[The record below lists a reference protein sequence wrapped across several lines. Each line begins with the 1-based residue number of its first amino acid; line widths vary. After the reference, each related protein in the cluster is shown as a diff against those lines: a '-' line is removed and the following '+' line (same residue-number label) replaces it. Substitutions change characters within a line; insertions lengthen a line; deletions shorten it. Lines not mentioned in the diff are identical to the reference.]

1 MDYFSLLNEYE
12 SYKSYIEN
20 STNSMNHIFNFFSNF
35 QKNLNDFSTITQK
48 NLNDLFSNLLKFDT
62 KSTHIKKFF
71 AVFRLFEGHLIKL
84 STIAKKINNELVQP
98 TNDFTKFLS
107 NNNNS
112 QLIEFQKLKDSVNY
126 AKSRYEKMK
135 HNYLDSCRHVVNQE
149 NQILKE
155 IENNND
161 QKYIS
166 YQNSLLMQLR
176 LHSQEE
182 RQKYNNEFNIINT
195 LYEGSNKKYFN
206 IINIFKDNEEKRI
219 NYLSFHLEK
228 FISFLNDEKNSLENL
243 INTINQEDANKNMF
257 KIKLT
262 EDMKNYQEKFNF
274 CRKKNI
280 RFINE
285 ELILYE
291 VYKKNVENIINNS
304 NKLIQNNENV
314 INNINSRRTSIANN
328 LSASYNKDV
337 FNFESVNIKLQKD
350 EQEIFDIL
358 FDGDISDP
366 SFPKKKFTD
375 FEKKLISDVEFSE
388 SIIDKMLGEIFQ
400 GPIYYEFKNLKKFE
414 YVKQILLDISMNNK
428 VRNEIIEMNLGIIY
442 IAEKG
447 YYFDSDNNIKKYL
460 SKELSEGDNNFKSQ
474 YFWKDLLKHKVDST
488 LKRSV
493 KNELEKISNY
503 QKNKNSKYNALY
515 KDIDISDKTFLEKIT
530 QEIYEKE
537 IINILKDFMLHFTN
551 FNLDMQNINDI
562 LIDISSDYS
571 LSSDDISYLLSFVN
585 SNTYS
590 IRGKYH
596 TNSKKIINK
605 YLYTKKIENTNNKKL
620 KHLLLTINSCFIF
633 LYPKDYIN
641 LRCVNKYYYKTL
653 EKTIYKQIF
662 IKNFISIKNNF
673 NYKLLVNNFDDILI
687 DKQKHIDMWFNYLK
701 YDYKSISYED
711 ILIKAKDNQ
720 KISTL
725 LDIINLDVL
734 RTFFESDQE
743 TNRNKIK
750 NILTAIAHKYPQIG
764 YCQGMNYISQFLL
777 MLIEDEEKA
786 FDIFSAII
794 NKTDYSKLIINDFDL
809 MKKYFY
815 VFERL
820 TCIFLPELYTT
831 FKRNNVNANYYI
843 SPWFITLYTHSFSG
857 NHTKIL
863 LYIFDLFVLDGW
875 LAIIRIGLMLLKFY
889 EKDLINMEFEEL
901 LHFLI
906 NQLKEKYDFFNNN
919 NYEKFIE
926 MYHNV
931 KLPKGLLSNIENE
944 YEINKKRLSKQKQ
957 KD

>member
-182 RQKYNNEFNIINT
+182 RQKYNNEFKIINT
-195 LYEGSNKKYFN
+195 LYEGSNKNYFN

-285 ELILYE
+285 ELLLYE

-447 YYFDSDNNIKKYL
+447 YYFDVDNNIKKYL
-460 SKELSEGDNNFKSQ
+460 SKELSEGDNNFKSK
-474 YFWKDLLKHKVDST
+474 YFWRDLLKHKVDST
-488 LKRSV
+488 LKKLV
-493 KNELEKISNY
+493 DNELEKISRY
-503 QKNKNSKYNALY
+503 QKNKDSKNYALY
-515 KDIDISDKTFLEKIT
+515 KDVDINDKTFQEKIT
-530 QEIYEKE
+530 KEIKEKE
-537 IINILKDFMLHFTN
+537 LVNILKDFILHFTN
-551 FNLDMQNINDI
+551 FNLDMQSVNDI
-562 LIDISSDYS
+562 LIDVSSDYS
-571 LSSDDISYLLSFVN
+571 LSNEGMSYLFSFVN

-590 IRGKYH
+590 IRGLYH
-596 TNSKKIINK
+596 PNSKKINNK

-641 LRCVNKYYYKTL
+641 LRCVNKYYYNTL

-662 IKNFISIKNNF
+662 IKNYISIKNNSD
-673 NYKLLVNNFDDILI
+673 YKLLVNNLDDILA
-687 DKQKHIDMWFNYLK
+687 DNQKHVDMWFNYLK
-701 YDYKSISYED
+701 YDCKSIIYED
-711 ILIKAKDNQ
+711 ILSKAKDNP
-720 KISTL
+720 KISAL
-725 LDIINLDVL
+725 LDTINLDVL
-734 RTFFESDQE
+734 RTFFDNDQDE
-743 TNRNKIK
+743 NRNKIR
-750 NILTAIAHKYPQIG
+750 NILTAIAYKYPEVG

-777 MLIEDEEKA
+777 MLIEDEKKA

-794 NKTDYSKLIINDFDL
+794 NKTDYSKLIINDFEL

-863 LYIFDLFVLDGW
+863 LYILDLFVLDGW

-901 LHFLI
+901 LNFLI

-926 MYHNV
+926 MYHSI
-931 KLPKGLLSNIENE
+931 KLPKGLVSNIENE
-944 YEINKKRLSKQKQ
+944 YEINKKRLNKQK
-957 KD
+957 KKE